1 MNRRFLLVV
10 AASMAMSFAVLA
22 SAAAAPPDPASA
34 DALLGLW
41 KAKRWF
47 EPNVR
52 GTLIIQR
59 NGDAYTADVAGR
71 VIPVTANGPE
81 LSFRLPNGQGS
92 FRGKLESKVLLGHWY
107 DPDASPVRL
116 HAASPNQWI
125 GAVESK
131 EITFTL
137 YLLVQKR
144 PDGTLGVI
152 LDNPER
158 DLGARLRLE
167 SLIRDGNVVKLMRMR
182 KGEKEAETV
191 VTGTYDTEN
200 DTISLAFPDFGGTFD
215 FSRDGDESDFYLR
228 GKNPSRYA
236 YRRPSVLDDGW
247 TTQSAEDAGIDRAG
261 LESMIQMLIDRP
273 MDSIDTPVVDALL
286 IARNGKLVLEEYF
299 RGQHREKMHGTRSAQ
314 KSLVTLLAG
323 AVMQAGAPLSVS
335 SPVYKVMNGGTF
347 PPDLEPRK
355 RSMTLEHLLTMTSG
369 SACDDWDDTSP
380 YTEDQMWQNQEN
392 EPDFYRYALNFP
404 MARDPGEKPVYCSA
418 TANLALGMIGRA
430 AGESPL
436 DLFDRL
442 IARPMKIDH
451 YLWPIN
457 RGGQPYGGGGA
468 GFRGRDFLK
477 FGQLMLDGGTW
488 NGRRI
493 LSRDFVSRASSPLYL
508 FLPASTNRP
517 ERHYGYLWWS
527 LEYPYKDRT
536 VRAFYAGGSGGQAVV
551 VIPQLNMVI
560 ATFGANYVS
569 AGTYYVQLDVI
580 PKHVLPAVKAPVQ

>member
-1 MNRRFLLVV
+1 
-10 AASMAMSFAVLA
+10 MSFAVLP
-22 SAAAAPPDPASA
+22 AAAALPDSASP

-52 GTLIIQR
+52 GTLIMQR
-59 NGDAYTADVAGR
+59 NDDVYTADIAG
-71 VIPVTANGPE
+71 PNGPE
-81 LSFRLPNGQGS
+81 LSFHLPNGQGS
-92 FRGKLESKVLLGHWY
+92 FRGKLASGIILGHWY

-116 HAASPNQWI
+116 LAAGPNRWI
-125 GAVESK
+125 GAVETI
-131 EITFTL
+131 EHTFTL
-137 YLLVQKR
+137 YLLLRKR

-158 DLGARLRLE
+158 DWGARLRVE
-167 SLIRDGNVVKLMRMR
+167 SLVRDGNVVKLMATR
-182 KGEKEAETV
+182 KGEKEAEAV
-191 VTGTYDTEN
+191 ATGTYDAEN
-200 DTISLAFPDFGGTFD
+200 DVISFPFPNAGGTFD

-228 GKNPSRYA
+228 GKNPSHYT
-236 YRRPSVLDDGW
+236 YRRPPVLDDGW
-247 TTQSAEDAGIDRAG
+247 TTQSPEDAGIDRAG
-261 LESMIQMLIDRP
+261 LEAMMQMLIDRP

-299 RGQHREKMHGTRSAQ
+299 RGVHREQMHTLRSAQ
-314 KSLVTLLAG
+314 KSLVSVLAG

-355 RSMTLEHLLTMTSG
+355 RAMTFEHLLTMTSG
-369 SACDDWDDTSP
+369 SACDDWDDTAQ
-380 YTEDQMWQNQEN
+380 YNEDAMWENQQND
-392 EPDFYRYALNFP
+392 PDFYRYALNFP

-418 TANLALGMIGRA
+418 GANLALGMIGRA

-442 IARPMKIDH
+442 VARPMKIDH

-457 RGGQPYGGGGA
+457 RMGQPYGGGGA
-468 GFRGRDFLK
+468 GFRARDFLK

-493 LSRDFVSRASSPLYL
+493 LSRDYVTRASSPLYL
-508 FLPASTNRP
+508 FLPASADRP
-517 ERHYGYLWWS
+517 ARHYGYLWWS
-527 LEYPYKDRT
+527 LEYPYKGGT

-580 PKHVLPAVKAPVQ
+580 PKHVLPAVH